1 MKEQNGMFKIER
13 KGYNKFEV
21 MQYIDDL
28 QSEKKRLEEEVATL
42 QVDIDELL
50 KQNAYLESRQN
61 LVEQALFNAE
71 IVAQEIISK
80 AQEQADV
87 ILKAR
92 EKEID
97 EAIKRFDNKQK
108 EVNDV
113 LKRVEYILKSQLAL
127 VEKYNQSNN
136 DL

>member
-1 MKEQNGMFKIER
+1 MKEQAGIFSIER
-13 KGYNKFEV
+13 KGYNKLEV

-28 QSEKKRLEEEVATL
+28 QSEKKRLVEEIAAL
-42 QVDIDELL
+42 KVDVDELL
-50 KQNAYLESRQN
+50 KQNAFLESKQN
-61 LVEQALFNAE
+61 LVEQTLFNAE
-71 IVAQEIISK
+71 IAAKEIVVQAERK
-80 AQEQADV
+80 ANDV
-87 ILKAR
+87 LKAR
-92 EKEID
+92 EQEVE

-136 DL
+136 D

>member
-1 MKEQNGMFKIER
+1 MKEQNGIFSIER
-13 KGYNKFEV
+13 KGFNKFEV

-28 QSEKKRLEEEVATL
+28 QSEKKRLEEENVAL
-42 QVDIDELL
+42 KIDVDELL
-50 KQNAYLESRQN
+50 KQNAFLQSKQS

-71 IVAQEIISK
+71 IVANDIISK
-80 AQEQADV
+80 AEDKANDV
-87 ILKAR
+87 LKAR
-92 EKEID
+92 EREVD

-136 DL
+136 D

>member
-1 MKEQNGMFKIER
+1 MKEKNGLFNIER
-13 KGYNKFEV
+13 KGFNKFEV

-28 QSEKKRLEEEVATL
+28 QSEKKRLEEEVAAL
-42 QVDIDELL
+42 KIDVDELL
-50 KQNAYLESRQN
+50 KQNAFLESKQN

-71 IVAQEIISK
+71 IAAKDIISK
-80 AQEQADV
+80 AENKANDV
-87 ILKAR
+87 LKAR
-92 EKEID
+92 EREVD

-127 VEKYNQSNN
+127 VEKYNQSNT
-136 DL
+136 D